1 LIVVEDLLVELP
13 GFRLEVG
20 ELRVGEGEYLVLLG
34 PSGVGKTLLLHAI
47 AGLVRPRRGRI
58 LIGGR
63 DVTREPPEARGVAL
77 VPQDYALFPHMSV
90 LDNIAY
96 GLRLRGIPR
105 GEAYGRAR
113 RLAEMLGIARLLGRR
128 PAGLSGGEM
137 QRVALARALAVE
149 PRVLLLDE
157 PLASLDPEARA
168 RGRRLLKDLHS
179 SLGFTAIH
187 VSHDILD
194 AVVLA
199 DRVAYMRGG
208 RLECTCSPG
217 EFMESPHARP
227 YLDELEPLL
236 GGRSGG

>member
-13 GFRLEVG
+13 SFRLEVG
-20 ELRVGEGEYLVLLG
+20 ELRVEAGEYLVLLG

-47 AGLVRPRRGRI
+47 AGLVKPWRGRI

-90 LDNIAY
+90 LENIAY
-96 GLRLRGIPR
+96 GLRLRGVPR
-105 GEAYGRAR
+105 EEAYEKAR
-113 RLAEMLGIARLLGRR
+113 RYAEMLGIAHLLGRR
-128 PAGLSGGEM
+128 PVGLSGGEM
-137 QRVALARALAVE
+137 QRAALARALAVE

-157 PLASLDPEARA
+157 PLASLDPEARI
-168 RGRRLLKDLHS
+168 RGRRLLKILHAR
-179 SLGFTAIH
+179 LGFTAIH

-208 RLECTCSPG
+208 SLECVCPTG
-217 EFMESPHARP
+217 EFLESPQARP
-227 YLDELEPLL
+227 YLEELEPLTRR
-236 GGRSGG
+236 G